1 MTTNLENLD
10 PDSPEFEEAL
20 RAAEAVAGEESD
32 DEIPGDEAEQRPQQE
47 AAEGEAEQPDDQ
59 QATADGETGGEAE
72 DAADA
77 AQPPEHLE
85 QPTAPQKVAGVASKD
100 GKHVLPYAALKGA
113 REEAK
118 AERDARL
125 AAEAK
130 AAALEQQIADL
141 KAGKRPEAEADD
153 GLDDEALQDLAI
165 DFPAIAKL
173 ANSVKTMRETI
184 KNLTTAAPA
193 KQEQSAEPSD
203 DPVQDAIDA
212 VPTLAAWQYG
222 DHEKF
227 NRAVQHDAVLKTSPK
242 WRDKPLAERFAEAT
256 RRAAEEFDEPVDEQP
271 VTQQTNKPAAQQAK
285 PTTPKAPV
293 RRPPS
298 TLSDFKGGAGNTKT
312 DDIRGLDAP
321 AGVRAFERMSDAE
334 IDDYLRRVEG

>member
-10 PDSPEFEEAL
+10 PDSPEFEDAL
-20 RAAEAVAGEESD
+20 RAAEAGAGEESD
-32 DEIPGDEAEQRPQQE
+32 DEIPGDEAEQRSQQE
-47 AAEGEAEQPDDQ
+47 AGDGEAEQPDDQ

-77 AQPPEHLE
+77 AQQPE
-85 QPTAPQKVAGVASKD
+85 QPAAPQKVAGVASKD
-100 GKHVLPYAALKGA
+100 GRHVLPYAALKGA

-153 GLDDEALQDLAI
+153 GLDDETLQDLAT

-184 KNLTTAAPA
+184 KTLTTAAPA
-193 KQEQSAEPSD
+193 KQDQAPAEPSD

-212 VPTLAAWQYG
+212 VPKLAAWQYG

-293 RRPPS
+293 RRHPS